1 MKEALEKIATELQLL
16 REAVQRIESTLT
28 SRPSK
33 RKEPRPEPLTA
44 DSSRQ
49 LYREIR
55 EQFLKSRDTT
65 RLTQLLK
72 RGHSDLQLFC
82 SENNLAIDPKGSKD
96 HIRHELIKRLNE
108 ENQIRRTDP
117 IHRSAG

>member
-1 MKEALEKIATELQLL
+1 MNEALEKIATELRLL
-16 REAVQRIESTLT
+16 RETVERIETTLT

-33 RKEPRPEPLTA
+33 RKEPRPDPLTP

-49 LYREIR
+49 LYQEIR

-65 RLTQLLK
+65 RLTELLK
-72 RGHSDLQLFC
+72 RGHSDLRMFC

-96 HIRHELIKRLNE
+96 RIRHEIIKRLNE

-117 IHRSAG
+117 IHRSTG